1 MDTLPTSAL
10 TVRQTPKR
18 KYLGRW
24 REQLCWADGLELLI
38 RPIQAIDAGP
48 LREGFSKLEP
58 EEVRLRFL
66 HPMTELTEAYARELC
81 DLDNNLAFALVVTEP
96 GEPGIAAIGG
106 VARLA
111 FDLASRRAE
120 FAIIV
125 GHQIGGRGIGRL
137 LMQRLIECARKRGMN
152 AIFGDVLIEN
162 LPMTRLAH
170 SLGFRTQSIG
180 EPGLVRVWKDLR
192 VPQSEPED
200 AASYTAKA
208 A

>member
-1 MDTLPTSAL
+1 MDSHPNRPATI
-10 TVRQTPKR
+10 RQTPKR
-18 KYLGRW
+18 HYLGRW
-24 REQLCWADGLELLI
+24 REQLRWADGLELLI
-38 RPIQAIDAGP
+38 RPIEVIDAGP

-81 DLDNNLAFALVVTEP
+81 DLDPALAFALVATEP
-96 GEPGIAAIGG
+96 GEPGSAAIGG

-111 FDLASRRAE
+111 FDLAKKRAE

-137 LMQRLIECARKRGMN
+137 MMQRLIECARKRGMH

-170 SLGFRTQSIG
+170 ALGFRTQSIG
-180 EPGLVRVWKDLR
+180 EPGLIRVWKDLR
-192 VPQSEPED
+192 VTTATELGSGSGL
-200 AASYTAKA
+200 AA
-208 A
+208 